1 MYKGAENM
9 TQNDNSAL
17 QRFNKIWDRVNAA
30 YHKASGRMGLADSE
44 LTILYMLFDY
54 QRPFSQSEIIQLTGL
69 SKQTVNSS
77 VRRME
82 EAGWL
87 VLGERSNRHRQMTL
101 TERGMDV
108 VHEKIVPFVERE
120 AAIFDQWTEEER
132 ETFLGLME
140 RYETALNEIAEQIE
154 NTRR

>member
-1 MYKGAENM
+1 M
-9 TQNDNSAL
+9 TQDDNSSL
-17 QRFNKIWDRVNAA
+17 KRFNKIWDRVNAA

-44 LTILYMLFDY
+44 FIILYMLCDY
-54 QRPFSQSEIIQLTGL
+54 RCPMSQSEIIRLTGL

-101 TERGMDV
+101 TETGQEV
-108 VHEKIVPFVERE
+108 VGKKILPFMERE
-120 AAIFDQWTEEER
+120 AGIFDKWTEEER
-132 ETFLGLME
+132 EIFFGLME
-140 RYETALNEIAEQIE
+140 RYERSLNEIAEQIE

>member
-1 MYKGAENM
+1 M
-9 TQNDNSAL
+9 TQNNNSAL

-44 LTILYMLFDY
+44 FIILYLLCDY
-54 QRPFSQSEIIQLTGL
+54 HRPFSQCEIIQLTGL

-82 EAGWL
+82 KAGWL
-87 VLGERSNRHRQMTL
+87 VLGERSNRLRKMEL
-101 TERGMDV
+101 TENGREIVRD
-108 VHEKIVPFVERE
+108 KIVPFMELE
-120 AAIFDQWTEEER
+120 AGIFDQWTEEER

-140 RYETALNEIAEQIE
+140 RYERSLNEIAEQIE

>member
-1 MYKGAENM
+1 M

-140 RYETALNEIAEQIE
+140 RYERSLNEIAEQIE

>member
-1 MYKGAENM
+1 M
-9 TQNDNSAL
+9 TQNNNSAL

-44 LTILYMLFDY
+44 FIILYMLCDY
-54 QRPFSQSEIIQLTGL
+54 RRPMSQSEIIRLTGL

-82 EAGWL
+82 KAGWL
-87 VLGERSNRHRQMTL
+87 VLGERSNRLRKMEL
-101 TERGMDV
+101 TENGREIVRD
-108 VHEKIVPFVERE
+108 KIVPFMELE
-120 AAIFDQWTEEER
+120 AGIFDQWTEEER

-140 RYETALNEIAEQIE
+140 RYERSLNEIAEQIE